1 MKPFWVHS
9 GLALLDADAHGGLQ
23 VTDAFLRAYLERPEL
38 APIDESCA
46 AERALHVALLADP
59 RRAVA
64 TGDGGDGGD
73 GELASLADPDA
84 RENWRLFLRFR
95 DRLLAAPNL
104 QAAYVAIFADAQHAG
119 RIDVPPLFVEQLA
132 QIIVHHMLAD
142 SEDGLLL
149 RVAELWF
156 REQRVSLLENRVVLA
171 DLETVEARAADPGF
185 GNLGRLLAQ
194 ANVRTKAA
202 GDVDLEVIDRPNAAS
217 YFGRDERHDFAVEIT
232 HGRTAS
238 AMFCDLVR
246 RWIGHLLGVPVRVTT
261 LASIEDARWR
271 WHVGLDAQASVLLD
285 KLYREEGLTPEEHRR
300 ILLLMRLDFERLE
313 DQDPAVAGKPVYL
326 ALAADEAGV
335 LRMKPQNLLFNL
347 PLRGH

>member
-1 MKPFWVHS
+1 MKPFWIHS
-9 GLALLDADAHGGLQ
+9 GLALLDVDEHGGLQ

-46 AERALHVALLADP
+46 AERALHVSLVAEP
-59 RRAVA
+59 RRAL
-64 TGDGGDGGD
+64 DGAAGGGPD
-73 GELASLADPDA
+73 AIADADA

-95 DRLLAAPNL
+95 ERLLAAPNL
-104 QAAYVAIFADAQHAG
+104 QAAYVAIFADAQHSG

-156 REQRVSLLENRVVLA
+156 REQRVSLVDNRVVLA
-171 DLETVEARAADPGF
+171 DLETVESRAGDPGL
-185 GNLGRLLAQ
+185 GNIGRLLAQ
-194 ANVRTKAA
+194 ANVRTKTAA
-202 GDVDLEVIDRPNAAS
+202 AETDLEVIDRVNAAA

-238 AMFCDLVR
+238 AMLCDLVR
-246 RWIGHLLGVPVRVTT
+246 RWIGHLLGVPVRVAT
-261 LASIEDARWR
+261 LSSIDDARWR
-271 WHVGLDAQASVLLD
+271 WHVGLDAQASELLD
-285 KLYREEGLTPEEHRR
+285 RLYREQGLSPDELRR
-300 ILLLMRLDFERLE
+300 ILLLMRLDFERIE

-326 ALAADEAGV
+326 ALAADEQGV

>member
-1 MKPFWVHS
+1 MKPFWIHS
-9 GLALLDADAHGGLQ
+9 GLALLDVDEHGGLQ

-46 AERALHVALLADP
+46 AERALHVSLVAEP
-59 RRAVA
+59 RRAL
-64 TGDGGDGGD
+64 DGAAGGGPD
-73 GELASLADPDA
+73 AIADADA

-104 QAAYVAIFADAQHAG
+104 QAAYVAIFADAQHSG

-156 REQRVSLLENRVVLA
+156 REQRVSLVDNRVVLA
-171 DLETVEARAADPGF
+171 DLETVESRAGDPGL
-185 GNLGRLLAQ
+185 GNIGRLLAQ
-194 ANVRTKAA
+194 ANVRTKTAA
-202 GDVDLEVIDRPNAAS
+202 AETDLEVIDRVNAAA

-238 AMFCDLVR
+238 AMLCDLVR
-246 RWIGHLLGVPVRVTT
+246 RWIGHLLGVPVRVAT
-261 LASIEDARWR
+261 LSSIDDARWR
-271 WHVGLDAQASVLLD
+271 WHVGLDAQASELLD
-285 KLYREEGLTPEEHRR
+285 RLYREQGLSPDELRR
-300 ILLLMRLDFERLE
+300 ILLLMRLDFERIE

-326 ALAADEAGV
+326 ALAADEQGV

>member
-1 MKPFWVHS
+1 MKPFWIHS
-9 GLALLDADAHGGLQ
+9 GLALLDVDEHGGLR
-23 VTDAFLRAYLERPEL
+23 VTDAFLRAFLERPEL

-46 AERALHVALLADP
+46 AERALHASLVAEP
-59 RRAVA
+59 RRALDA
-64 TGDGGDGGD
+64 AGGGLD
-73 GELASLADPDA
+73 AIADADA

-95 DRLLAAPNL
+95 DRLLGAPNL
-104 QAAYVAIFADAQHAG
+104 QAAYVAIFADAQQAG
-119 RIDVPPLFVEQLA
+119 RIDVPPLFVGHLA

-156 REQRVSLLENRVVLA
+156 REQRVSLVDSRVVLA
-171 DLETVEARAADPGF
+171 DLETVEARAGDPGL
-185 GNLGRLLAQ
+185 GSIGRLLAQ
-194 ANVRTKAA
+194 ANVPTKTAV
-202 GDVDLEVIDRPNAAS
+202 GETDLEVIDRANAAA

-238 AMFCDLVR
+238 AMLCDLVR

-261 LASIEDARWR
+261 LSAIDDARWR
-271 WHVGLDAQASVLLD
+271 WHVGLDAQASALLD
-285 KLYREEGLTPEEHRR
+285 RLYREQGLSPDELRR

-326 ALAADEAGV
+326 ALAADEQGV

>member
-1 MKPFWVHS
+1 MKPFWIHS
-9 GLALLDADAHGGLQ
+9 GLALLDVDEHGGLQ

-46 AERALHVALLADP
+46 AERALHASLVAEP
-59 RRAVA
+59 RRAL
-64 TGDGGDGGD
+64 DGAAGGGPD
-73 GELASLADPDA
+73 AIADADA

-104 QAAYVAIFADAQHAG
+104 QAAYVAIFADAQHSG

-156 REQRVSLLENRVVLA
+156 REQRVSLVDSRVVLA
-171 DLETVEARAADPGF
+171 DLETVESRAGDPGL
-185 GNLGRLLAQ
+185 GSIGRLLAQ
-194 ANVRTKAA
+194 ANVRTKTA
-202 GDVDLEVIDRPNAAS
+202 GAETDLEVIDRVNAAA

-238 AMFCDLVR
+238 AMLCDLVR

-261 LASIEDARWR
+261 LSAIDDARWR
-271 WHVGLDAQASVLLD
+271 WHVGLDAPASTLLD
-285 KLYREEGLTPEEHRR
+285 KLYREQGLSPDELRR

-326 ALAADEAGV
+326 ALAADEQGV